1 MKAGL
6 SRNRSTECWVC
17 NKNSVQDQWR
27 GIFLQNKKCSHR
39 NIQHSSYVLSKCLG
53 NLFPGRTSREIKMPN
68 FIISLCGI
76 NYGGGSL
83 RDTSTTDISQVLS
96 LLTKIFVPYKNFLK
110 IYCQQLLLQVVI
122 LILHL
127 LLQFRMQIYAISII
141 FKTDFL
147 KTSIETPVEE
157 NHVQMIYTFITA
169 GKREMY
175 MYNGCVI

>member
-83 RDTSTTDISQVLS
+83 RDTSTTDLS
-96 LLTKIFVPYKNFLK
+96 
-110 IYCQQLLLQVVI
+110 
-122 LILHL
+122 
-127 LLQFRMQIYAISII
+127 
-141 FKTDFL
+141 
-147 KTSIETPVEE
+147 
-157 NHVQMIYTFITA
+157 
-169 GKREMY
+169 
-175 MYNGCVI
+175 